1 MGPLNRMNRGACLHG
16 SEGFP
21 PAFVRLIGI
30 WRALTRYCLLQ
41 WTATGIL
48 LFAVVQLASCT
59 PVSAGLVSTTVDGR
73 SAHIDTATGVTWLDF
88 SNSYNLSPNAVNAD
102 ILPGHIFAGFHF
114 ATVAQLDTLY
124 FDQGFGD
131 IKATASSSTRSAT
144 EVANAA
150 SLFSTLGE
158 PDSYDPTIS
167 PLIDI
172 VHDVTNPASSTS
184 PIDLITLTNTTV
196 NSNPTKVTLGPTAH
210 NSSTAFAL
218 VETPIPEPASLM
230 LWVSGTLSLLMGHRR
245 WWRKAVRGTKC
256 YAGRDRSDAGRARE
270 RHT

>member
-1 MGPLNRMNRGACLHG
+1 MR
-16 SEGFP
+16 
-21 PAFVRLIGI
+21 V
-30 WRALTRYCLLQ
+30 TRRTT
-41 WTATGIL
+41 TAIL
-48 LFAVVQLASCT
+48 LVAAAQLASCP

-73 SAHIDTATGVTWLDF
+73 SAHIDTATGLIWLDF
-88 SNSYNLSPNAVNAD
+88 SNSYNLSPNAVNTD
-102 ILPGHIFAGFHF
+102 ILPGRIFAGFQF
-114 ATVAQLDTLY
+114 ATAAQLDTLY
-124 FDQGFGD
+124 LDQGFAD

-158 PDSYDPTIS
+158 PDFYDPTIA

-210 NSSTAFAL
+210 SSSTAFAL
-218 VETPIPEPASLM
+218 VETPIPEPASLV

-245 WWRKAVRGTKC
+245 WWNKALPGTTC
-256 YAGRDRSDAGRARE
+256 CASGDRS
-270 RHT
+270 H